1 MMTIPGNEYQIE
13 IGKLTD
19 SNFQNLLNTKYLDS
33 KKIILV
39 DENTHDF
46 CLEYLL
52 TSFEELKE
60 AEIMLLP
67 CGEENKV
74 LEVCFQVWDA
84 MSEYEIS
91 RKDLVIN
98 LGGGVITDMG
108 GFIASVF
115 KRGVDFIHIPTTLL
129 GMVDAAIGG
138 KTGIDLGNFKN
149 QIGTFQT
156 PVALFLDLGFLETLP
171 TQEVLNGY
179 AEMLKHA
186 LIADAMYW
194 KELTTISSM
203 PDLINEKLIQR
214 SVEIKN
220 SIVIHD
226 PKEMHDRKKL
236 NLGHT
241 IGHGIEG
248 FLLHQDKI
256 SHGHAVGLGMI
267 AEAFI
272 SYQRRLLNEA
282 DWQEILTVLSTIFPM
297 IEIQEED
304 FDTIIQL
311 MRNDKKNNNGKIKSC
326 LLNQIGVCVVDQEI
340 AVIEIKEALR
350 FLTCLA

>member
-1 MMTIPGNEYQIE
+1 MITIPGNEYQIE
-13 IGKLTD
+13 IGSLTE
-19 SNFQNLLNTKYLDS
+19 SGFQNLLNTRYLGS

-52 TSFEELKE
+52 TSFDELKE

-98 LGGGVITDMG
+98 LGGGVVTDMG

-138 KTGIDLGNFKN
+138 KTGIDLGSFKN

-156 PVALFLDLGFLETLP
+156 PVALYLDLGFLQTLP
-171 TQEVLNGY
+171 AQEVLNGY

-186 LIADAMYW
+186 LIADPSYW
-194 KELTTISSM
+194 KELTSISSM
-203 PDLINEKLIQR
+203 SDLINENLIKR

-220 SIVIHD
+220 TIVIND
-226 PKEMHDRKKL
+226 PKESGERKKL
-236 NLGHT
+236 NFGHT

-256 SHGHAVGLGMI
+256 SHGHAVGLGML
-267 AEAFI
+267 AESFI
-272 SYQRRLLNEA
+272 SYQRTLLNET
-282 DWQEILTVLSTIFPM
+282 DWLELLSVLSTIFPM
-297 IEIQEED
+297 IDLKEED
-304 FDTIIQL
+304 FDAIIQL
-311 MRNDKKNNNGKIKSC
+311 MRNDKKNNEGKIKSC
-326 LLNQIGVCVVDQEI
+326 LLNQIGVCSVDQEI
-340 AVIEIKEALR
+340 GITEIKEALR
-350 FLTCLA
+350 FLVSLS